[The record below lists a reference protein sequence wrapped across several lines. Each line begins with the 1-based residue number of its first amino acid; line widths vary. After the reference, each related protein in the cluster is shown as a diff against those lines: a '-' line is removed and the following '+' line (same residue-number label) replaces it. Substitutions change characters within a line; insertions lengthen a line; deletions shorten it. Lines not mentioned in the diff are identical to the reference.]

1 MIGFKRILCPTDYSE
16 ASIKAFPYAF
26 DLARRFNAEIYF
38 VHVIDCFPLAPDF
51 LAPDF
56 TLEAKSLGF
65 ASDLLGDAERNLDRF
80 LSERVPAGLKF
91 HKIVGLGKA
100 AEEILRIA
108 EENKIQVI
116 IIATHGRTGWRHLVF
131 GSVAEK
137 VVRRA
142 NVPVLTVSGKT
153 EVTEKETEFAE
164 YHAQ

>member
-16 ASIKAFPYAF
+16 ASTQALPYAF

-38 VHVIDCFPLAPDF
+38 VHVIDSFP

-65 ASDLLGDAERNLDRF
+65 AADLAGDPEQDLDRF
-80 LSERVPAGLKF
+80 LSGRVPPGMKV
-91 HKIVGLGKA
+91 HKIVGIGQA
-100 AEEILRIA
+100 AEEILRVA
-108 EENKIQVI
+108 EENKIQLI
-116 IIATHGRTGWRHLVF
+116 IIATHGRTGWRHMVF

-137 VVRRA
+137 VVRKA

-153 EVTEKETEFAE
+153 ELPEREREREFFE
-164 YHAQ
+164 YYHAQ

>member
-16 ASIKAFPYAF
+16 ASTKAFPYAF

-38 VHVIDCFPLAPDF
+38 VHVIDSYPLSPDF
-51 LAPDF
+51 AF
-56 TLEAKSLGF
+56 ETKSIGF
-65 ASDLLGDAERNLDRF
+65 ASDLVEDAERNLDQF
-80 LSERVPAGLKF
+80 LSKRVPAGLKF
-91 HKIVGLGKA
+91 HKIVGLGQA
-100 AEEILRIA
+100 AEEILRAA
-108 EENKIQVI
+108 EENKIQLI
-116 IIATHGRTGWRHLVF
+116 IIATHGRTGWRHMVF

-153 EVTEKETEFAE
+153 EVPEKETEFAE

>member
-1 MIGFKRILCPTDYSE
+1 MIGFKRILCPTDYSQ
-16 ASIKAFPYAF
+16 ASTKAFPYAF

-38 VHVIDCFPLAPDF
+38 VHVIDSFP

-65 ASDLLGDAERNLDRF
+65 TSDLVGDPEQNLDRF
-80 LSERVPAGLKF
+80 LSGRVPGSLKF
-91 HKIVGLGKA
+91 HKIVGLGHA

-108 EENKIQVI
+108 EENKIQLI
-116 IIATHGRTGWRHLVF
+116 IIATHGRTGWRHMVF

-137 VVRRA
+137 VVRSA

-153 EVTEKETEFAE
+153 ELPEVETELSE
-164 YHAQ
+164 VHAQ